1 MNLDVNDL
9 TAGEGEIADLWT
21 NVQKVVIRHHVRWQ
35 TRELA
40 GFVNVHRSL
49 NTLALKTWKDLL
61 KTIGVDLD

>member
-21 NVQKVVIRHHVRWQ
+21 NVQKVVVRHHVRWQ

-49 NTLALKTWKDLL
+49 NTLACFKNLERFAEDDWS
-61 KTIGVDLD
+61 GS